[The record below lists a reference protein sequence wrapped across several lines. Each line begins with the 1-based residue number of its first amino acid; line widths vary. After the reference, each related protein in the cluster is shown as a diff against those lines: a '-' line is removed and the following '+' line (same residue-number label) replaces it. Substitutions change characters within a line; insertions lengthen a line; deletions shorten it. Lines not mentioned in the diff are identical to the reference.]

1 MASETSNGKVVVL
14 GGAGF
19 IGVNAA
25 AAFLDRGNEVVV
37 FDNVSRRGAN
47 QNLCWL
53 RDRGRFEFVPGDI
66 RREDDVGAL
75 FACHPDATLVLHLA
89 AQVAVTTSVANPRD
103 DFLTNALGTL
113 NVLEAVREWAPEATL
128 LYSSTNKVYGGMED
142 VPVEERDGRHQY
154 ADLPCGVSEDRPL
167 DFHSPYGCSK
177 GAADQYVRDYA
188 RIYGMKTVSLRQS
201 CIYGPRQFGVEDQ
214 GWVAWF
220 AIAGVTGQ
228 PITLYG
234 DGKQVRDVLYIDDL
248 VRAFE
253 LAAKHIDVTAGQ
265 VYNIG
270 GGPSNVLSLLE
281 LIAHLEALLGRK
293 LPCSFEGWR
302 PGDQKVYVSNIEKAR
317 RDFGWSPTVPYRQGV
332 ERLVSWVRE
341 NRVLFTE

>member
-1 MASETSNGKVVVL
+1 MPAPSPRGKVVIL

-19 IGVNAA
+19 IGCNAA
-25 AAFLDRGNEVVV
+25 AAFLKQGREVVV
-37 FDNVSRRGAN
+37 FDNHCRRGATL
-47 QNLCWL
+47 NLRWL
-53 RDRGRFEFVPGDI
+53 REQGPLEFVRGDV
-66 RREDDVGAL
+66 RRAEDVGEL
-75 FACHPDATLVLHLA
+75 FSRHRDAALVLHLA
-89 AQVAVTTSVANPRD
+89 AQVAVTLSVANPRD
-103 DFLTNALGTL
+103 DFETNAAGTL
-113 NVLEAVREWAPEATL
+113 NVLEALREWAPEATL
-128 LYSSTNKVYGGMED
+128 LYASTNKVYGAMED
-142 VPVEERDGRHQY
+142 VAVAQRNGRYEY
-154 ADLPCGVSEDRPL
+154 ADLPSGVSEERPL

-188 RIYGMKTVSLRQS
+188 RIYGLKTISLRQS

-234 DGKQVRDVLYIDDL
+234 DGKQVRDVLFIDDL
-248 VRAFE
+248 IRAFE

-281 LIAHLEALLGRK
+281 LIAHLEELLGRK
-293 LPCSFEGWR
+293 LPCSFDGWR
-302 PGDQKVYVSNIEKAR
+302 PGDQKVYVSDIEKAR
-317 RDFGWSPTVPYRQGV
+317 RDFGWKPTVPYRQGV

-341 NRVLFTE
+341 NRALFVE

>member
-1 MASETSNGKVVVL
+1 M
-14 GGAGF
+14 
-19 IGVNAA
+19 
-25 AAFLDRGNEVVV
+25 V
-37 FDNVSRRGAN
+37 FDNHCRRGATL
-47 QNLCWL
+47 NLRWL
-53 RDRGRFEFVPGDI
+53 REQGPLEFVRGDV
-66 RREDDVGAL
+66 RRAEDVGEL
-75 FACHPDATLVLHLA
+75 FSRHRDAALVLHLA
-89 AQVAVTTSVANPRD
+89 AQVAVTLSVANPRD
-103 DFLTNALGTL
+103 DFETNAAGTL
-113 NVLEAVREWAPEATL
+113 NVLEALREWAPEATL
-128 LYSSTNKVYGGMED
+128 LYASTNKVYGAMED
-142 VPVEERDGRHQY
+142 VAVAQRNGRYEY
-154 ADLPCGVSEDRPL
+154 ADLPSGVSEERPL

-188 RIYGMKTVSLRQS
+188 RIYGLKTISLRQS

-234 DGKQVRDVLYIDDL
+234 DGKQVRDVLFIDDL
-248 VRAFE
+248 IRAFE

-281 LIAHLEALLGRK
+281 LIAHLEELLGRK
-293 LPCSFEGWR
+293 LPCSFDGWR
-302 PGDQKVYVSNIEKAR
+302 PGDQKVYVSDIEKAR
-317 RDFGWSPTVPYRQGV
+317 RDFGWKPTVPYRQGV

-341 NRVLFTE
+341 NRALFVE